1 MASRRT
7 LKAAE
12 AIREVV
18 SMAILTELRDPRVQ
32 DVTVTFVEVAPD
44 MRSAKVHVSI
54 MGNESKQQLSLRGLS
69 NSSGF
74 LQQRIAERIDTR
86 YTPRLQFVLDKGVKN
101 ALEVSRILAEVLPKS
116 GDPNREDEAGED
128 DEATP
133 SLARAAAAKPT
144 DDDAVGDDDFDD
156 DADFDDD
163 EFSDEDED
171 SEDEDLEEE
180 DPEDEDDDEEEDDED
195 DMDAQRRG

>member
-32 DVTVTFVEVAPD
+32 DVTVTYVEVAPD

-54 MGNESKQQLSLRGLS
+54 MGNESKQQLSLRGLA
-69 NSSGF
+69 NASGF

-101 ALEVSRILAEVLPKS
+101 ALEVSRILAVVLPKPPADETES
-116 GDPNREDEAGED
+116 ADEDEQTNQD
-128 DEATP
+128 DEA
-133 SLARAAAAKPT
+133 AQ
-144 DDDAVGDDDFDD
+144 
-156 DADFDDD
+156 
-163 EFSDEDED
+163 EI
-171 SEDEDLEEE
+171 EET
-180 DPEDEDDDEEEDDED
+180 DDED
-195 DMDAQRRG
+195 